1 MDVSCYYQ
9 SFDMLIVETLF
20 LIVSSNYCYSLIS
33 LENLEY

>member
-20 LIVSSNYCYSLIS
+20 LIVSSNYYYSLIS

>member
-9 SFDMLIVETLF
+9 SFDMLIVEVLF
-20 LIVSSNYCYSLIS
+20 LIVSSNYYNR